1 MARGERYPPGGSVR
15 RAILI
20 SLGLVALVTGCGG
33 GGSEPEPSASGDWTR
48 HDIRDSDATIA
59 LPKEWKVL
67 DDFDEQDVA
76 DFMKE
81 DKRLAPYAEPLV
93 GNDVFKLFALDP
105 DIQEA
110 FATNLNVLVTPVGVP
125 LRDWIARE
133 NASTRRVAVPGSLRT
148 KYVRTPAGEAARI
161 SWLLELNSG
170 GEKRTIRSLQ
180 YMLQDA
186 GSGYVVTF
194 STLPSLATKYEPTFK
209 KSAESF
215 RIG

>member
-1 MARGERYPPGGSVR
+1 VR

-20 SLGLVALVTGCGG
+20 SLGIAALVTGCGG
-33 GGSEPEPSASGDWTR
+33 GGSEPSASGKWTR
-48 HDIRDSDATIA
+48 HDIRDTNATIA

-67 DDFDEQDVA
+67 EDFDEQTVA

-105 DIQEA
+105 DIREA
-110 FATNLNVLVTPVGVP
+110 FATNLNVIVAPVPVS
-125 LRDWIARE
+125 LRDWVAQE

-148 KYVRTPAGEAARI
+148 SYVRTPAGEAARV

-170 GEKRTIRSLQ
+170 GEKRTVRSLQ
-180 YMLQDA
+180 YMFQDEGA
-186 GSGYVVTF
+186 GYILTF
-194 STLPSLATKYEPTFK
+194 STKPSLATKYDATFK
-209 KSAESF
+209 KSAKSF
-215 RIG
+215 RTG